1 MNTISKI
8 ILTAVFVA
16 VGLLLNNY
24 VQPLVDGTSVTWFPL
39 SYLMVI
45 PFCFFLTSIP
55 EGKKSKY
62 SPMKRFVVVTIA
74 IVGYI
79 FISELFNMDRIT
91 GKLVASLCG
100 ALIMYLILLIK
111 PSVRI

>member
-8 ILTAVFVA
+8 ILIAVFVA
-16 VGLLLNNY
+16 VSLLLNIY
-24 VQPLVDGTSVTWFPL
+24 VQPLLDGTALSKFPL
-39 SYLMVI
+39 YYLMII
-45 PFCFFLTSIP
+45 PFCFFLASVP

-62 SPMKRFVVVTIA
+62 SPMKRFAIVTIA

-91 GKLVASLCG
+91 GKLVVSLCG

-111 PSVRI
+111 PSAKI